1 MVYKILNGLA
11 LSILRDFVN
20 FRSTVSVRFTRSSST
35 SDCVIPFRHSS
46 FGLSSFS
53 VKAITCW
60 NTLSENTRMCTSI
73 DIFKFKLKSYL
84 KSTQLCKH

>member
-1 MVYKILNGLA
+1 MYVYKILNGLA
-11 LSILRDFVN
+11 PSILCGFVH

-35 SDCVIPFRHSS
+35 IDCVIPFCHSA
-46 FGLSSFS
+46 FGLWSFS

-60 NTLSENTRMCTSI
+60 DTLSEDIRMCTSN
-73 DIFKFKLKSYL
+73 DIFKLKSYL